1 MEHGWVYGMQ
11 AKNGSRKGS
20 GLAPGAGW
28 FPTRDRAESPAA
40 WESAPGT
47 RDEELQGGGP
57 REPGPGQR
65 AAAGPGHRGRRSR
78 GRGMWGCELAP
89 GMRAAAGE
97 ESLGEGPR
105 ERTRGQRQDAGS
117 VRRACGA
124 RGNGLGWGAG
134 RGARI
139 GGRGAA
145 PAPGVGERVGRLR
158 RLRFSRRR

>member
-1 MEHGWVYGMQ
+1 MDGFRGCRQKM
-11 AKNGSRKGS
+11 
-20 GLAPGAGW
+20 GAGRGTGW
-28 FPTRDRAESPAA
+28 FRTRGRAESPAA
-40 WESAPGT
+40 WERAPGT

-97 ESLGEGPR
+97 ESPGEGPR
-105 ERTRGQRQDAGS
+105 ARTRGQRQDAGS

-145 PAPGVGERVGRLR
+145 PAPRVGERVGRLR